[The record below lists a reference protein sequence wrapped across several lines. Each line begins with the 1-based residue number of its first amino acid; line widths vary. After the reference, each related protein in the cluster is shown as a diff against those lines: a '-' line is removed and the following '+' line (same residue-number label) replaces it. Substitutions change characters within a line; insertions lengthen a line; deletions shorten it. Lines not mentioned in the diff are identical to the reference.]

1 MNPNVADFILII
13 YKIRFNATFV
23 KEYLQVRGGFK
34 KKEGKFGSLAKTFLT
49 PLPLQFGWLSLVVLM
64 FNGPN

>member
-49 PLPLQFGWLSLVVLM
+49 PPLLLIVGIKTKLTG
-64 FNGPN
+64 NGKK